1 MILHYFK
8 FQSSIAVRKI
18 KDSGLDPW
26 LGILLFGILLTGGS
40 VYLFSKTDAAGY
52 FIALIGLALLIPFS
66 EKERNDFLRITLSK
80 KHYQSIRLIENG
92 LMLLPFLIVLLAFA
106 QITLAMVL
114 LVLGM
119 LMSFQRMGKFQS
131 TVRFSPF
138 GKHPFEFASGIRNS
152 ILLYL
157 AVDALLIPAMMSN
170 NASLGMFVLGMHFLL
185 AFSFYT
191 QVENEILVWNFHG
204 GPKKFLLHKISA
216 AFRQIT
222 LLNFPVVLILCISWP
237 ENWWII
243 LVVYVFGLLLLSSIV
258 LAKYSA
264 FPRVMNV
271 PEGIVMAVTVSF
283 PPLLILAI
291 PYFYK
296 KAHRQL
302 QTILYDSDLRA

>member
-8 FQSSIAVRKI
+8 FQSSIAARKI

-80 KHYQSIRLIENG
+80 KHYQSIRLLENG

-106 QITLAMVL
+106 QITIALVVLAM
-114 LVLGM
+114 GM

-131 TVRFSPF
+131 TVRYSPF

-152 ILLYL
+152 ALLYL

-222 LLNFPVVLILCISWP
+222 LLNFPVVLILCLSWP

-243 LVVYVFGLLLLSSIV
+243 LVVYVFGLLLLSTIV

-271 PEGIVMAVTVSF
+271 PEGIVIAIGVSF

-296 KAHRQL
+296 KAQRQL

>member
-1 MILHYFK
+1 
-8 FQSSIAVRKI
+8 
-18 KDSGLDPW
+18 
-26 LGILLFGILLTGGS
+26 
-40 VYLFSKTDAAGY
+40 
-52 FIALIGLALLIPFS
+52 
-66 EKERNDFLRITLSK
+66 
-80 KHYQSIRLIENG
+80 
-92 LMLLPFLIVLLAFA
+92 
-106 QITLAMVL
+106 
-114 LVLGM
+114 
-119 LMSFQRMGKFQS
+119 
-131 TVRFSPF
+131 
-138 GKHPFEFASGIRNS
+138 
-152 ILLYL
+152 
-157 AVDALLIPAMMSN
+157 
-170 NASLGMFVLGMHFLL
+170 MFVLGMHFLL

-243 LVVYVFGLLLLSSIV
+243 LVLYLFGLLLLSTIV

-271 PEGIVMAVTVSF
+271 PEGIVIAIGVSF

-296 KAHRQL
+296 KAQRQL

>member
-8 FQSSIAVRKI
+8 FQSSIAARKI

-80 KHYQSIRLIENG
+80 KHYQSIRLLENG

-106 QITLAMVL
+106 QITIALVVLAM
-114 LVLGM
+114 GM

-131 TVRFSPF
+131 TVRYSPF

-152 ILLYL
+152 ALLYL

-243 LVVYVFGLLLLSSIV
+243 LVLYLFGLLLLSTIV

-271 PEGIVMAVTVSF
+271 PEGIVIAIGVSF

-296 KAHRQL
+296 KAQRQL

>member
-8 FQSSIAVRKI
+8 FQSSIAARKI

-40 VYLFSKTDAAGY
+40 VYLFSKTDSAGY
-52 FIALIGLALLIPFS
+52 FIALIGLAVLIPLS

-106 QITLAMVL
+106 QISLAMVL

-131 TVRFSPF
+131 TVRYSPF

-152 ILLYL
+152 TLFYL

-204 GPKKFLLHKISA
+204 GPKKFLRHKINA

-222 LLNFPVVLILCISWP
+222 LLNFPVVLILCLSWP

-271 PEGIVMAVTVSF
+271 PEGIVIAIGVSF